1 MTYIIATL
9 GCKVNQ
15 YESEAMEQI
24 LRSHGHT
31 PCAEGESADAVI
43 VNTCAVTAE
52 GARKARQ
59 TVRRLRRENPL
70 ALTAL
75 CGCWSQ
81 VDAAEAAALGADV
94 LFGTGDRQGFVRAV
108 ETAAAERG
116 MM

>member
-1 MTYIIATL
+1 MKYIIATL

-59 TVRRLRRENPL
+59 TVRRLRRENPDGGGICRIIADICGGAGC
-70 ALTAL
+70 ALRGVFTQSSN
-75 CGCWSQ
+75 GWRT
-81 VDAAEAAALGADV
+81 VFGGLGID
-94 LFGTGDRQGFVRAV
+94 
-108 ETAAAERG
+108 
-116 MM
+116 